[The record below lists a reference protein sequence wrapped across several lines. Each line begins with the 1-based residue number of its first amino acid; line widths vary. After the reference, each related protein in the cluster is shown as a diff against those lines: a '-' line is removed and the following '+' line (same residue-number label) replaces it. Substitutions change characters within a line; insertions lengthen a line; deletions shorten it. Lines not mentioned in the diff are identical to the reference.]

1 MLLIDRPI
9 FVKHGRRFAHLISD
23 TSLAELH
30 EGAARLGLSR
40 AYHGDHYDVPEEWV
54 PRCLDA
60 GVVQVDPREIVRRLR
75 AAGLRIKRR
84 QP

>member
-9 FVKHGRRFAHLISD
+9 FLKHGHRFAHLISD

-30 EGAARLGLSR
+30 EGAQRLGLSG
-40 AYHGDHYDVPEEWV
+40 AYHGDHYDVPQEWV
-54 PRCLDA
+54 TKCLDA

-75 AAGLRIKRR
+75 SAGLRVRR
-84 QP
+84 R